1 MTKINNLLPLG
12 ERGLQIYHN
21 PRCRK
26 SREGLAILE
35 NSGKEFEIVKYLEDV
50 PSEKELAE
58 IVQLLGIEPIQLV
71 RKTEKIWKEEFKG
84 KELSDS
90 EIITAMVQNPKL
102 IERPIV
108 INKNKAVI
116 GRPSENIVDLIL
128 TAK

>member
-1 MTKINNLLPLG
+1 MIK
-12 ERGLQIYHN
+12 IYHN

-35 NSGKEFEIVKYLEDV
+35 NSGKEFEIVKYLENV
-50 PSEKELAE
+50 PTEQKLSEIIKMLD
-58 IVQLLGIEPIQLV
+58 IPPLQLI
-71 RKTEKIWKEEFKG
+71 RKTEKIWKEEYKG

-90 EIITAMVQNPKL
+90 DILKAMVQNPKL

-116 GRPSENIVDLIL
+116 GRPPENILEL
-128 TAK
+128 L

>member
-1 MTKINNLLPLG
+1 MIETNNISPLG
-12 ERGLQIYHN
+12 ERGLLIYHN

-50 PSEKELAE
+50 PTEEDLSEIIKMLD
-58 IVQLLGIEPIQLV
+58 ISPIQLI
-71 RKTEKIWKEEFKG
+71 RKTEKTWKEEYKG

-90 EIITAMVQNPKL
+90 EIIKAMVQNPKL

-116 GRPSENIVDLIL
+116 GRPSSTIL
-128 TAK
+128 EII